1 MGETYTTI
9 KNILLDE
16 LLNTMR
22 ESFTRAEKYFDIKT
36 IKDDKTEDNRSYFNS
51 RIHDAGIYVYFFG
64 DLGNRYRCII

>member
-36 IKDDKTEDNRSYFNS
+36 IKDDKTEDNRSY
-51 RIHDAGIYVYFFG
+51 IHI
-64 DLGNRYRCII
+64 NPKSKI